1 MNVYSTLCACG
12 HMPSLHEGGTG
23 KCRDYIDGS
32 YDPHDGEDDPC
43 GCREFITTADARRM
57 TMTVQAQV
65 IEFHRAF
72 DHPIAE
78 SPTVP
83 SDDRV
88 RFRARIITEEFF
100 ETLEALFDAD
110 SCVRPTVRAKELL
123 GQARGI
129 LTHLIDQAGID
140 VHLAAL
146 ADGMADLD
154 YVVEGTRLEF
164 GINGERIAGIVH
176 ITNMAKLAV
185 CGHCDGHGNV
195 QSATNIR
202 HDCSHC
208 KGTGKLSL
216 KRADGKTIKP
226 EDWKPPDIAGEIVR
240 QQHDD
245 RLSIK
250 KLLW

>member
-1 MNVYSTLCACG
+1 MSVSETLCICG
-12 HMPSLHEGGTG
+12 HAPSLHEGGTG
-23 KCRDYIDGS
+23 KCLDYIDGS

-43 GCREFITTADARRM
+43 GCREFITAADARRM

-88 RFRARIITEEFF
+88 RFRARIIAEEFF

-110 SCVRPTVRAKELL
+110 SYVRPTVKAKELL
-123 GQARGI
+123 GLARGT

-146 ADGMADLD
+146 ADGLADLD

-164 GINGERIAGIVH
+164 GINGERVAGIVH

-185 CGHCDGHGNV
+185 CGHCDGRGRVH
-195 QSATNIR
+195 APNIR
-202 HDCSHC
+202 HHC
-208 KGTGKLSL
+208 PPCNGTGKVPL

-226 EDWKPPDIAGEIVR
+226 EGWKPPDIAGEIVR

-245 RLSIK
+245 RLNIK